1 MVLLLLILIS
11 LILTFL
17 FIFSIAIIV
26 GEKLIVFLV
35 KLYMSDDE
43 IYQMYNLAMTTLLF
57 CTMFILTAATY
68 NTFIK

>member
-1 MVLLLLILIS
+1 MILLLLILIS

-43 IYQMYNLAMTTLLF
+43 LYQMYNLGLTTILF
-57 CTMFILTAATY
+57 AVMFIATSATY

>member
-1 MVLLLLILIS
+1 MVLLTLILIS

-43 IYQMYNLAMTTLLF
+43 IYQMYNLAMTTILF